1 MGQTCG
7 CDGDGANR
15 PSAGANPDIKPERR
29 PIKPETNG
37 SKKVHFESVLSSDE
51 EDEYDSADPS
61 STMDNDGGYES
72 SAGGALDHTKESQD
86 EAIDAF
92 KEAIQKGDEKTV
104 MYYVDEF
111 SELDLFK
118 ATFENGDNCLQ
129 IAVRNSSYNLIY
141 YLLTNG
147 ISPDAQN
154 ENNGE
159 TALHTAV
166 RIRDLKVVTLLS
178 KYKANP
184 EIKNKKDET
193 ALTIATENRDDDILE
208 LLSPDTQEI
217 IRQRLGSGDS
227 KAGLDLPSTDINKD
241 DTTRS
246 EVYHDMA
253 DDVLSDDDE
262 NGTPKKYNVRVS
274 KPNAFSNLKRNNT
287 RKVLG
292 DMQQIQ
298 DNKDNLPI
306 LEAWLE
312 KKSTSMARGY
322 QRRWVIVRGS
332 HLLWSDIQRDIKN
345 PKDAKERRKFNNSI
359 NIMSIKDIQPV
370 TKGKTQ
376 RKFTLI
382 VGTSGIKNKRKEY
395 LWKCATKEDRDF
407 WVKGLQK
414 HINHMKSVVAYL
426 GTK

>member
-7 CDGDGANR
+7 CDGDGTNR

-312 KKSTSMARGY
+312 KKSTSMGRGY
-322 QRRWVIVRGS
+322 QKRWVAVSGS
-332 HLLWSDIQRDIKN
+332 YLLWSDWQREVYDIDVTN
-345 PKDAKERRKFNNSI
+345 AKERK
-359 NIMSIKDIQPV
+359 K
-370 TKGKTQ
+370 
-376 RKFTLI
+376 
-382 VGTSGIKNKRKEY
+382 
-395 LWKCATKEDRDF
+395 W
-407 WVKGLQK
+407 
-414 HINHMKSVVAYL
+414 
-426 GTK
+426 